1 MKDNNP
7 KKDWLNEIVY
17 RLSRPYILVLA
28 LIFTLI
34 PSGKLTDA
42 LESGA
47 EFLKIDTDAKA
58 VAMGSA
64 YTAMANGIEAIHYNP
79 SGLAGLKRAEA
90 GFSHTNWLLD
100 SSHDFIGIAMPMGK
114 KAEVRGKRSEV
125 RSQRSEI
132 VMGLGFTRLTNGS
145 MEGRAADRGRTRG
158 FDAYD
163 QSIALG
169 AAKNFGPYA
178 VGGAIKYIQSAIAG
192 SRASAFAVDIGA
204 GRKLTG
210 LPVYVALAVQNLGA
224 PMRYIDQSDPLPLS
238 VSAGLLLTALPGV
251 DLSLDLKRFINEK
264 QNNYKL
270 GMNYNILP
278 GFALRTGYMMNMFGK
293 REAESVKGGFSAGVG
308 LYFLNTGLDY
318 SMSPFGELGNVQKL
332 SVKKKF

>member
-7 KKDWLNEIVY
+7 VKDWLNEIIY

-34 PSGKLTDA
+34 PSGKLTEA

-64 YTAMANGIEAIHYNP
+64 YTAIASGIDAIHYNP
-79 SGLAGLKRAEA
+79 SGMAALNRVEA
-90 GFSHTNWLLD
+90 GFSHTNWLLG
-100 SSHDFIGIAMPMGK
+100 SSHDFIGIAMP
-114 KAEVRGKRSEV
+114 V
-125 RSQRSEI
+125 SQGIGDRVEGRVKNTGM
-132 VMGLGFTRLTNGS
+132 VMGLGFTRLTNGA
-145 MEGRAADRGRTRG
+145 MEGRASDRGRTGG
-158 FDAYD
+158 FNAYD

-169 AAKNFGPYA
+169 AAKNFGHYA
-178 VGGAIKYIQSAIAG
+178 LGGSVKYIQSAIAG

-210 LPVYVALAVQNLGA
+210 LPVYAAHNF
-224 PMRYIDQSDPLPLS
+224 M
-238 VSAGLLLTALPGV
+238 
-251 DLSLDLKRFINEK
+251 
-264 QNNYKL
+264 
-270 GMNYNILP
+270 P
-278 GFALRTGYMMNMFGK
+278 GFALRTGYMMNATAG
-293 REAESVKGGFSAGVG
+293 SVATCAGGFSAGVG